1 MPALAVAPKRLSP
14 AARREQL
21 VEAALAISARDG
33 YQGLSFAR
41 VAERAGVTR
50 NLVYH
55 YFSGGRRDLFQAAV
69 HMAGRQLTGDWQ
81 TDTGV
86 PLPARLAAN
95 LERIIDHAERPTDAW
110 LLHRQSRASVDP
122 EVVAIASGYYEV
134 LLANVSLNQLG
145 TPEPPPL
152 VRIAL
157 EGFIAYVETALDA
170 WRETDVPREQLI
182 EVLGR
187 TLAATVGAAASASA
201 SKDAGGR

>member
-1 MPALAVAPKRLSP
+1 MQAVAAARRLSR

-21 VEAALAISARDG
+21 VEAALAIAARDG

-55 YFSGGRRDLFQAAV
+55 YFPGGRRDLFQAAA
-69 HMAGRQLTGDWQ
+69 HLAGRQLTGEWRIGSD
-81 TDTGV
+81 V

-95 LERIIDHAERPTDAW
+95 LDGIIDHAEQPTDAW

-122 EVVAIASGYYEV
+122 EVLAIAAGYYET
-134 LLANVSLNQLG
+134 LLANISLNQLG
-145 TPEPPPL
+145 TPDPAPL

-157 EGFIAYVETALDA
+157 EGFIAYAETALDA
-170 WRETDVPREQLI
+170 WRESDVAREQLVR
-182 EVLGR
+182 VLGD
-187 TLAATVGAAASASA
+187 TLAATLAAAVKS
-201 SKDAGGR
+201 